1 MEMEDLLYLIIS
13 RSAFRLHNGN
23 ILFLPMFLEPTKGL
37 QDRGEGIVRARLL
50 MTELTVEEPRKKVI
64 VEVGDRCLTV

>member
-1 MEMEDLLYLIIS
+1 
-13 RSAFRLHNGN
+13 LHNGN